1 MLSLGAA
8 HMSATGYFF
17 FGSDTERS
25 TLTIESKNLFGPKSS
40 SFFFVDRL
48 IGQKLSCLK
57 KRRPCRGLDP
67 HVRMAQ
73 RAGHRPSAGRC
84 TLTGVRARSAR
95 RKDGRR
101 VFPSSCLIC
110 SLPCFSPAEKHCP
123 APEQCTPTGGALC
136 GRLASSRG
144 GLAYTTDRRQPFSRV
159 LSCVSHALGVRSSPT
174 ECIFPALRLTT
185 VSPECRPAVA
195 LVSATAVSVTSSV
208 AQRQF
213 AVAQPLHSLT
223 DGKGCH
229 SFRKGACRRY

>member
-1 MLSLGAA
+1 MPWFGPTRPHGATSRPPAERRALHTDGCARALGA
-8 HMSATGYFF
+8 T
-17 FGSDTERS
+17 
-25 TLTIESKNLFGPKSS
+25 
-40 SFFFVDRL
+40 
-48 IGQKLSCLK
+48 Q
-57 KRRPCRGLDP
+57 
-67 HVRMAQ
+67 
-73 RAGHRPSAGRC
+73 
-84 TLTGVRARSAR
+84 R
-95 RKDGRR
+95 RKKG
-101 VFPSSCLIC
+101 VPFVVSNLLIA
-110 SLPCFSPAEKHCP
+110 LFFPAEKHCP

-174 ECIFPALRLTT
+174 EGIFPALRLTT
-185 VSPECRPAVA
+185 VSPECRPAVALVSATAVSVTSSVAQRQFAVAQPLHSLTGQPTHPLALYSYTRSHTDIIFFWFLSIRPAVA